1 MIATEA
7 SLEAVN
13 TELSSPVTMERFRP
27 NVVVE
32 GMKAFDEVS
41 MSIHSVISRKLIR
54 LSLWSHFFPF
64 LQDKWAAK
72 IIKVGDVEFRFLK
85 RCGRLVSHKIH

>member
-41 MSIHSVISRKLIR
+41 MSIHSVINRIKIDKTFIMVTL
-54 LSLWSHFFPF
+54 FPF
-64 LQDKWAAK
+64 FTGQ
-72 IIKVGDVEFRFLK
+72 VG
-85 RCGRLVSHKIH
+85 S